1 MAWTTLI
8 FQLEMGVMRNFIY
21 ANQSFVGQMPSL
33 YSMIP
38 ACPKAS

>member
-21 ANQSFVGQMPSL
+21 ANQSFVGQMPSPKPMTL
-33 YSMIP
+33 S
-38 ACPKAS
+38 CPKAS